1 MATLTTT
8 VTESVTLNGH
18 TYGNTRTQTHTDV
31 SQVVQH
37 NVIIDQSEFTVYSEQ
52 DNDEATSASQFDV
65 DKVQYIRISNLSP
78 SIDVK
83 VIVDTSEANH
93 NYGNVIAP
101 GATMVFGKMAL
112 GGLAKDDAGVVEG
125 DTYLDIAKIAIA
137 ADSDTGAEVE
147 YFIASQTV

>member
-52 DNDEATSASQFDV
+52 DDDEATTAAQFDV

-78 SIDVK
+78 SVDIK
-83 VIVDTSEANH
+83 VIVDTATSNH

-101 GATMVFGKMAL
+101 GATMVFGQMAL
-112 GGLAKDDAGVVEG
+112 GGLVNDSGAVSES
-125 DTYLDIAKIAIA
+125 DTFVDIAKIAIA
-137 ADSDTGAEVE
+137 ADSNTAEVE

>member
-18 TYGNTRTQTHTDV
+18 TYGNTRTQTHTDI

-37 NVIIDQSEFTVYSEQ
+37 NVIIDQGEFTVYSEQ

-78 SIDVK
+78 SIDIK
-83 VIVDTSEANH
+83 VIVDTSETNH

-101 GATMVFGKMAL
+101 GASMVFGKMAL
-112 GGLAKDDAGVVEG
+112 GGLVKDDAEVVEA
-125 DTYLDIAKIAIA
+125 DAFLDIAKITIA
-137 ADSDTGAEVE
+137 ADTSTVEAE
-147 YFIASQTV
+147 YFIASQSQ